1 MNAARSLAAPT
12 AWRGQARIGSG
23 WAVFEGHAGDNRPHA
38 HHALQLALGVEG
50 PVTACIGLETLR
62 VPALLIA
69 ADVQHVMQPGRTRLL
84 YIERESTV
92 GRQLSGTFAGDVRP
106 FDATTCETLHAAWP
120 TDRDASALL
129 PILHVL
135 GVTARAAS
143 VVDSRSLER
152 MQRVIASLP
161 HRVAE
166 PVRLAALAAEAVLS
180 PSRFT
185 HCFKAITGLALR
197 PYVRW
202 LRLAQALAF
211 IAEGEP
217 LTHAAH
223 RAGFADGAHLTRTM
237 QRHFGVAPRD
247 MVASL
252 RGG

>member
-1 MNAARSLAAPT
+1 MSSTRSLDVPT
-12 AWRGQARIGSG
+12 SWCGQARIGAG
-23 WAVFEGHAGDNRPHA
+23 WAVFDGHAGDNLPHA

-50 PVTACIGLETLR
+50 PVVACIGLETLR

-69 ADVQHVMQPGRTRLL
+69 ADVLHVLQPGRTRLL
-84 YIERESTV
+84 YIERESTA
-92 GRQLSGTFAGDVRP
+92 GRQLSMTLAGDVHP
-106 FDATTCETLHAAWP
+106 FDAATCEALHAVWP

-129 PILHVL
+129 PILRVL
-135 GVTARAAS
+135 GVTARPAS

-152 MQRVIASLP
+152 VQRVISSLP
-161 HRVAE
+161 QRVAE
-166 PVRLAALAAEAVLS
+166 PVTLAALAAESALS

-211 IAEGEP
+211 AAEGDP

-237 QRHFGVAPRD
+237 QRHFGIAPRD
-247 MVASL
+247 IVTSL